1 VGTRPIQVNGSDSA
15 GRRII
20 RVTRVHQRRSDLF
33 NSFALKLG
41 AMKAL
46 LAFAA
51 GWIAFYLADQALYD
65 GHHVRLLARFVGSIV
80 SGFAFR

>member
-1 VGTRPIQVNGSDSA
+1 VGTQSIQIDGPDSA
-15 GRRII
+15 GSLSIRIAP
-20 RVTRVHQRRSDLF
+20 VHQRRSDLF

-65 GHHVRLLARFVGSIV
+65 GHHVRLLAGFVGSIA
-80 SGFAFR
+80 SGFAFQ

>member
-1 VGTRPIQVNGSDSA
+1 MQVNGPGSA
-15 GRRII
+15 GLRVI
-20 RVTRVHQRRSDLF
+20 RVARVQQRRSDLF
-33 NSFALKLG
+33 NSFAHKLG

-65 GHHVRLLARFVGSIV
+65 GHHVGLLARFVGSV
-80 SGFAFR
+80 ASGFAFR